1 MWKNNYSLTKSP
13 KYGRVLNMRAL
24 HSVLNIPEYALRVL
38 STSGFWICKELH
50 MVLDMPQHGSIYLS
64 RTRIC
69 LNMSE
74 FTLMAARHRGFIYSR
89 TYEKSKL
96 EKISQFSKGA
106 TFLDF
111 IYWFYRVFGKL
122 RQRISTQNHVFSIL
136 LNWERYYLRHIFLT
150 VHTLEEVRR

>member
-1 MWKNNYSLTKSP
+1 
-13 KYGRVLNMRAL
+13 
-24 HSVLNIPEYALRVL
+24 
-38 STSGFWICKELH
+38 

-74 FTLMAARHRGFIYSR
+74 FTLMAARQRGFIYSR

-106 TFLDF
+106 LSSILYIDF
-111 IYWFYRVFGKL
+111 IE
-122 RQRISTQNHVFSIL
+122 FSE
-136 LNWERYYLRHIFLT
+136 N
-150 VHTLEEVRR
+150 